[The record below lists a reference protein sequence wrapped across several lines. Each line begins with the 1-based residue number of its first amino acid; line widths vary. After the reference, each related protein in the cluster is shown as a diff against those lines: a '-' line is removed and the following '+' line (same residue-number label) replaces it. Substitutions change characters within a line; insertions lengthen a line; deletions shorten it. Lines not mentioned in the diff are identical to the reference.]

1 VRRLDA
7 LRPEAARARGETR
20 DELMGRLSQIE
31 SELAD
36 AAIASLDDRERI
48 ALEKEADAE
57 LEPFRTRMPDAAYR
71 QSRHQSVQRLVRQ
84 HFGIP
89 SF

>member
-1 VRRLDA
+1 
-7 LRPEAARARGETR
+7 
-20 DELMGRLSQIE
+20 MGRLSQIE

-36 AAIASLDDRERI
+36 AAIAALADRDRI
-48 ALEKEADAE
+48 ALENEADTE
-57 LEPFRTRMPDAAYR
+57 LEPFRTRMPDLAYR
-71 QSRHQSVQRLVRQ
+71 QSRHQAVQRLVRQ

>member
-1 VRRLDA
+1 
-7 LRPEAARARGETR
+7 
-20 DELMGRLSQIE
+20 LSQIE

-36 AAIASLDDRERI
+36 AAIASLEDPERI

-57 LEPFRTRMPDAAYR
+57 LEPFRTRMPDHAYR
-71 QSRHQSVQRLVRQ
+71 QSRHQAVQRLVRQ

>member
-1 VRRLDA
+1 MRRLS
-7 LRPEAARARGETR
+7 E
-20 DELMGRLSQIE
+20 IE

-36 AAIASLDDRERI
+36 AAIASLDDAERI
-48 ALEKEADAE
+48 ALEKEADVE
-57 LEPFRTRMPDAAYR
+57 LEPFRTRMPDRRLSPVRTQA
-71 QSRHQSVQRLVRQ
+71 VQRLVRQ

>member
-1 VRRLDA
+1 
-7 LRPEAARARGETR
+7 
-20 DELMGRLSQIE
+20 MGRLSQIE
-31 SELAD
+31 SELAA
-36 AAIASLDDRERI
+36 AAIAALDDAERI

-57 LEPFRTRMPDAAYR
+57 LEPFRARMPDDAYR